1 MSRARRRLVAV
12 ALILPTVAVA
22 GMNCRENEKANGKG
36 RDMSEA
42 NPSAATLEQLA
53 REAGVK
59 FPVAARLIG
68 SARESGMD
76 DRLCFK
82 VELPAS
88 DLPAFL
94 ASSPVAADAFEPGEG
109 GLLGPDHGFWDP
121 SHSQRLRT
129 GQTILPGQRAL
140 NIGIDDGRPD
150 VVAIYVVNHG
160 T

>member
-1 MSRARRRLVAV
+1 MSK
-12 ALILPTVAVA
+12 P
-22 GMNCRENEKANGKG
+22 NQ
-36 RDMSEA
+36 
-42 NPSAATLEQLA
+42 PAATLEQLA

-59 FPVAARLIG
+59 FPASARLVG
-68 SARESGMD
+68 SARENGMD
-76 DRLCFK
+76 DRFCFK

-88 DLPAFL
+88 ELPAFL
-94 ASSPVAADAFEPGEG
+94 ASSPVVADAFEPGEG
-109 GLLGPDHGFWDP
+109 GLLGPDPGFWDP
-121 SHSQRLRT
+121 GRSQRLRT